1 MIAFRS
7 LSTVSDSHDVADWL
21 NQERVSNFDEVFGKT
36 IPILRR
42 SGAYVPL
49 LKYWIREQ
57 ISSEIDD
64 SSCMSEASFESEII
78 AWRKK
83 ESTSFY
89 KLSDDDCRLKLSLGP
104 SCLLWAKNRWSHKVH
119 SLYLENKSRLDKAS
133 LSMLK
138 IADKYLAFEIYHRLK
153 NNELTFKDALDSL
166 STQLDTD
173 ASGYFRLQPLEKLP
187 FGLNNVVP
195 NLKVGEYSY
204 PLKLGEGFC
213 IIALESFVPSSL
225 DADTEQLLLLQYL
238 DQWIDAAVKH
248 LIFLYDGYH

>member
-1 MIAFRS
+1 MIALRS
-7 LSTVSDSHDVADWL
+7 LSTVSDSPDVAEWL
-21 NQERVSNFDEVFGKT
+21 NPERLTKFDEVFGQT
-36 IPILRR
+36 LPILRR

-57 ISSEIDD
+57 ISSEIADT
-64 SSCMSEASFESEII
+64 SSISETSIESEII

-83 ESTSFY
+83 ESKSLY
-89 KLSDDDCRLKLSLGP
+89 KLSDVDCRLKVTLGP

-138 IADKYLAFEIYHRLK
+138 ISDKYFAFEIYHRLK

-166 STQLDTD
+166 ASQLDSS

-225 DADTEQLLLLQYL
+225 DVDTQELLLLQYL

>member
-1 MIAFRS
+1 M
-7 LSTVSDSHDVADWL
+7 
-21 NQERVSNFDEVFGKT
+21 SNF
-36 IPILRR
+36 
-42 SGAYVPL
+42 
-49 LKYWIREQ
+49 
-57 ISSEIDD
+57 SEIKNT
-64 SSCMSEASFESEII
+64 SSISETSIESEII
-78 AWRKK
+78 A
-83 ESTSFY
+83 ESKSLYSFRCW
-89 KLSDDDCRLKLSLGP
+89 LSFEYHWTIL
-104 SCLLWAKNRWSHKVH
+104 LLWAMVTQGTFFVSG
-119 SLYLENKSRLDKAS
+119 EQSRLIGFAKCWRFQTNICFWS
-133 LSMLK
+133 L
-138 IADKYLAFEIYHRLK
+138 LK

-166 STQLDTD
+166 ASQLDSS

-225 DADTEQLLLLQYL
+225 DVDTQELLLLQYL